1 MSQKFARV
9 VSNILNPFLVCFITI
24 VLMVAHTADSFSGAA
39 KWTAIALVFS
49 VVPVFIFMFVQVKR
63 KKMESM
69 FPEGQGQRRVIYALA
84 SAFSAVGYV
93 MMLRFGA
100 PHLLAVSFLAGL
112 LSVIIFMLINLYWKI
127 SVHTA
132 FLSASVVVLT
142 VVLGGQAAWVFVLL
156 PLVGWSRLTLKM
168 HTLAQVIA
176 GAMLG
181 AVIISGIYWGFG
193 VI

>member
-1 MSQKFARV
+1 MLQKFARV
-9 VSNILNPFLVCFITI
+9 VSNILNPFLVCLITV
-24 VLMVAHTADSFSGAA
+24 VLLVTYTSDSFSSAA

-49 VVPVFIFMFVQVKR
+49 VAPVFIFMFVQVKR

-112 LSVIIFMLINLYWKI
+112 LAVIIFMLINLYWKI

-132 FLSASVVVLT
+132 FLSSAVVVLT

-176 GAMLG
+176 GAVLG
-181 AVIISGIYWGFG
+181 VVIISGIYWGFG